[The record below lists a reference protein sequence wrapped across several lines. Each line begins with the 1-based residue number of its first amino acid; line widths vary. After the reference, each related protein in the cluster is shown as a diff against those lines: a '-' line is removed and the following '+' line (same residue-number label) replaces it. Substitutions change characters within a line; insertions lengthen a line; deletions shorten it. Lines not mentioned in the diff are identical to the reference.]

1 MRNSVFKQSANNFLF
16 YFLITTQPHQKNKQ
30 KNKNKTTNPNE
41 QHIMCQKHQLM
52 SAYTSLTQT
61 VYLSHIL
68 FISLKSFFFV
78 PPFSFCTDGQIMVLT
93 TISQVKTICRFPPTL
108 YSFCSSHTVIWLSVP
123 SAASISQP
131 LVVTRTSWLESSTKK
146 QKQHLGCFYKQ
157 IVGHELSP

>member
-1 MRNSVFKQSANNFLF
+1 
-16 YFLITTQPHQKNKQ
+16 
-30 KNKNKTTNPNE
+30 
-41 QHIMCQKHQLM
+41 MCQKHQLM
-52 SAYTSLTQT
+52 RAYTSLTQT

-108 YSFCSSHTVIWLSVP
+108 YCFCSSHTAIWLSVP

-157 IVGHELSP
+157 IVGHELSPWVGTAIGNVSALIESRKSVSISRSWWNVKCSVSNVKKLKWLQ